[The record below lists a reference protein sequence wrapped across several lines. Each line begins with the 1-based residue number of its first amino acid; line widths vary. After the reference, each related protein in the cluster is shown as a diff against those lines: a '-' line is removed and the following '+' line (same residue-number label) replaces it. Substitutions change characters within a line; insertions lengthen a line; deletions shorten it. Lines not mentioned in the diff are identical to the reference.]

1 MQVNLDVMLSLTWG
15 WRKRRDS
22 ASKPQCNVMVDV
34 GL

>member
-15 WRKRRDS
+15 RRKRRDG
-22 ASKPQCNVMVDV
+22 AGKPQRNVMVDG